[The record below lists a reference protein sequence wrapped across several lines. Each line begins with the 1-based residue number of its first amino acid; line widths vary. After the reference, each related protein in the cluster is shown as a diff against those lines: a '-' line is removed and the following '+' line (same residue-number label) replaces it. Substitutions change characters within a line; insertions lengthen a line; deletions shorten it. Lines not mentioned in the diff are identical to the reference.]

1 MKGQYLLGIWNAEIR
16 KLISKCESKHDDV
29 VALMTKNKPRRI
41 SVELLPR
48 FNIDEVK
55 K

>member
-1 MKGQYLLGIWNAEIR
+1 MKDQYLLGVWNNEIR

-29 VALMTKNKPRRI
+29 VELMTKNKPRRI
-41 SVELLPR
+41 SAELMPK
-48 FNIDEVK
+48 FKIDGVK